1 MNINVNM
8 SAIIANNS
16 LSKNDDALS
25 KSIERLSTGLKINH
39 AKDNAS
45 GLAISRR
52 MNAQIEGLGVASQN
66 ASDGISVI
74 EIADGALSEIQDMT
88 HRMSELAVKA
98 SNGTITDSDRKA
110 VQAEIVQIKAE
121 VERIAKNTEYN
132 GKTLMDGSFDLKGYS
147 DTAGVSVNSYSDEVS
162 IAQYDMTV
170 TGYDVD
176 GNALVTLNTTAPNN
190 FPTDAVAVA
199 DGNKITISASGDFEM
214 ELELDS
220 TIPAFPFT
228 ATMDITGLGAMR
240 LQIGANEGQVLELR
254 VPTVSLETM
263 GIASMDASTE
273 AGAKEAIT
281 MAEEANDYISAVR
294 SRLGAYQNRL
304 ENSVSSLDI
313 TSENMTS
320 AYSRI
325 MDLDMATEMTEY
337 TTNQVLTQSA
347 TSMLAQANERP
358 QQVLQLLQ

>member
-1 MNINVNM
+1 MNINMNM
-8 SAIIANNS
+8 SAILASNS

-66 ASDGISVI
+66 ASDGVSVI

-98 SNGTITDSDRKA
+98 SNGTITDSDRTA

-147 DTAGVSVNSYSDEVS
+147 DTAGVKVNSYSDEVS
-162 IAQYDMTV
+162 TAQYEMTV
-170 TGYDVD
+170 SGFDGD

-190 FPTDAVAVA
+190 FPSDAVAVA
-199 DGNKITISASGDFEM
+199 EGSKITISASGDFNM
-214 ELELDS
+214 EVELDS
-220 TIPAFPFT
+220 TFT
-228 ATMDITGLGAMR
+228 APATATLDITGLGAMR

-254 VPTVSLETM
+254 IPTVSLETM
-263 GIASMDASTE
+263 GIEDMDVSTE
-273 AGAKEAIT
+273 TGAKEAIT

-304 ENSVSSLDI
+304 ESSVSSLDI